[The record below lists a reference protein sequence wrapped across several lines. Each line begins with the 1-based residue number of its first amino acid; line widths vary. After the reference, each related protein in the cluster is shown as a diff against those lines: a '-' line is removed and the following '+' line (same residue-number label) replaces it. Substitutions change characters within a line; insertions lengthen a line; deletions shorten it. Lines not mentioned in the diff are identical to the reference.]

1 MSPHK
6 ILFVCTGNICRSPTA
21 HAVARHK
28 AKISGK
34 ENLFIF
40 DSAATSSYHEGE
52 SPDVRS
58 VKVAH
63 EKGISFSGIFSR
75 AITKKDFADFDFIL
89 CMDRGHVS
97 RLLAISEEKYHHK
110 IKLFLEFCAIKNF
123 WDDEVIDPYYGG
135 NKGFEEVF
143 SMVENAVDNMFKI
156 FS

>member
-6 ILFVCTGNICRSPTA
+6 ILFICTGNICRSPTA

-40 DSAATSSYHEGE
+40 DSAGTNSFHEGE
-52 SPDVRS
+52 SPDARS
-58 VKVAH
+58 VKVAQ

-75 AITKKDFADFDFIL
+75 PIAKKDFVDFDFLL
-89 CMDRGHVS
+89 CMDRSHVL
-97 RLLAISEEKYHHK
+97 RLLAICEEKHHHK
-110 IKLFLEFCAIKNF
+110 IKLFLEFCATKNF
-123 WDDEVIDPYYGG
+123 WDDEVIDPYYGD

-143 SMVENAVDNMFKI
+143 AMIENAVDDMIKI
-156 FS
+156 LS